1 MEELWVVLA
10 YKLKGRMEL
19 RYWLKPVDV
28 NGDKQRNGVKK
39 VNINILVK

>member
-1 MEELWVVLA
+1 MEELCVELA

-28 NGDKQRNGVKK
+28 KGDKQRNGVKK
-39 VNINILVK
+39 ININMLVK